1 MSMQTYNPC
10 TYIPIIHQ
18 TVEQHHQLLPHDPR
32 FPHYAYTFAI
42 HDFVVENT
50 RQQKMTF
57 CSNLFIFLFTLTNT
71 IFLSVCIFRKVAL
84 LAVFSANKY
93 YKIHSYIFRNKNMSL
108 SFYLSFSPQ
117 RVPNIAQ
124 LNFPAMNTIRYKI
137 QSKTQKADSKNK
149 SQHTNNNNKNSIV
162 QTND

>member
-1 MSMQTYNPC
+1 MYLYSHYTPDRR
-10 TYIPIIHQ
+10 TTPLVITPRPSIPPLRLHVCHSRLCGWKH
-18 TVEQHHQLLPHDPR
+18 TLTKND
-32 FPHYAYTFAI
+32 
-42 HDFVVENT
+42 
-50 RQQKMTF
+50 
-57 CSNLFIFLFTLTNT
+57 FLFKSIYLPIYANKHN
-71 IFLSVCIFRKVAL
+71 FLLVCIFRKVAL